1 MTANRHLPP
10 DLRQDQLRRGPT
22 IPEIA
27 RTSGVGT
34 ATVDRVLNAR
44 GGVREA
50 TRRKVLDALAKLT
63 TPDDAGRK
71 EGQSLQRKI
80 AFLSDSGVSF
90 NRSLKEAMEDYSGSH
105 ANVACTFA
113 AIPTPEFNAIQFAQ
127 LIERTAENAD
137 GLVVVAREDLM
148 INRAIRAVTG
158 RGVPVVCGTTDL
170 PGSSRIAYVGSDQ
183 ASAGATAA
191 YLMGRV
197 IGERR
202 GKILLVISAPYR
214 CQEERELGF
223 RRVLRSEFTH
233 LDVDER
239 VNSNDQIEHSYQ
251 SVRKYIE
258 EHGPP
263 VGIYNVAAGNLGIAR
278 ALHDEGLQGKVVFIG
293 HELNANSRMLLES
306 GGMDFV
312 VGHDLDREMALSIE
326 VIQAHLEKKSLPGTM
341 TKVRIYTKYSCN

>member
-1 MTANRHLPP
+1 VIVAT
-10 DLRQDQLRRGPT
+10 
-22 IPEIA
+22 
-27 RTSGVGT
+27 TS
-34 ATVDRVLNAR
+34 
-44 GGVREA
+44 
-50 TRRKVLDALAKLT
+50 
-63 TPDDAGRK
+63 
-71 EGQSLQRKI
+71 
-80 AFLSDSGVSF
+80 
-90 NRSLKEAMEDYSGSH
+90 
-105 ANVACTFA
+105 VA
-113 AIPTPEFNAIQFAQ
+113 EQ
-127 LIERTAENAD
+127 
-137 GLVVVAREDLM
+137 
-148 INRAIRAVTG
+148 
-158 RGVPVVCGTTDL
+158 
-170 PGSSRIAYVGSDQ
+170 YVGSDQ

-202 GKILLVISAPYR
+202 GKILPVISAPYR

-312 VGHDLDREMALSIE
+312 VGHDLVRWTPLVRQLGWRVKRESRG
-326 VIQAHLEKKSLPGTM
+326 VIAPCRCWGSVSARAAG
-341 TKVRIYTKYSCN
+341 